1 MLFNIE
7 CSEQQCS
14 LMIDCGSDISVLK
27 ASKIKYQ
34 QKYNPNDFCTI
45 AGIGEG
51 TVYSYGSITT
61 NLQTDEL
68 NIQQKFHLVDDNFP
82 IPTDGILGRDF
93 LAAYKC
99 CIDYNSWII
108 TINYNNNHISVPINE
123 KTLTT
128 RIIPP
133 RCEIIKKLEIPNLNE
148 DMVTIANE
156 IKPGLMYANCIINN
170 DNKFVKF
177 INTTT
182 ENVFIPTNFVPTMV
196 PLRNFYITDKSA
208 NNVSKNTRN
217 NQLLQELQ
225 LDHIDPQIKQE
236 LEDLCMQYNDI
247 FALQDDNLTVNNFY
261 EQEILLNDKS
271 AVYIKNY
278 RTPET
283 QKLEIDQQIG
293 KMLDQNIIQNSTSP
307 YNSPILLVP
316 KKNNTEDKKW
326 RLVVDYR
333 QLNKRIVPDKFPL
346 PRIDEILDQL
356 GRAKYFSTLDLM
368 SGFHQI
374 PLQEHCKRFTAFTAG
389 NGHYEFNRL
398 PFGLNISPNSFQ
410 RMMTLAL
417 SGLPPECA
425 FLYVDDV
432 IVIGCSLKHHLINL
446 GKIFERMRSCNLK
459 LNPTKC
465 CFFKSAVTF
474 LGHHVSATGIQPDKG
489 KYNIIKN
496 YPTPKNAD
504 ETRRFVAFCNYYRRF
519 IPNFAEISY
528 PLNQLTKK
536 NANFNWNETCQVA
549 FLNLKQ
555 QLLSPRILKFPN
567 FKKDFIL
574 TTDASKVAC
583 GAVLAQAY
591 DDIELPVSF
600 ASRIF
605 TKGESNKSTIEREL
619 AAIHWAIKYFRPYL
633 YGRKFIIK
641 TDHRPLVYLFT
652 MKDPSSKLTQMRL
665 DLEEYD
671 FTVQYIKGESNVV
684 SDALS
689 RVHLDVHELKNMYV
703 ITRSMTNNK
712 TNVPTVQPAPPESDH
727 LRVFD
732 AMNGLEAFNLSK
744 ISFIFN
750 QNTNKI
756 ELYLFNKNYKKNFA
770 LVQDLELN
778 NKRIL
783 KPMLQRAFEAIDKGI
798 PMKTNNLNMSMKT
811 RKMAKQFAIA
821 SNDLIFNYVDDNL
834 FKEIG
839 NKILRNVTVLIFEKP
854 KIVRNDID
862 IKNILDQY
870 HNSPVGGH
878 IGINRLYKKLRPI
891 YFWQNMK
898 AIITHY
904 VKNCTKCKLNKHF
917 TKIQTPAVVTT
928 TPTKPF
934 EVVSIDTVG
943 PFPLSENGNRYA
955 VSMQCDFTKFVILVP
970 IPDKT
975 ATTMAK
981 AVVEKCILIFGPM
994 VKIKTDQGTEFK
1006 AIFDEVCKTLKITH
1020 ICSAAY
1026 HPQTIGA
1033 LERNHRC
1040 LNEYLR
1046 IFCNERM
1053 NDWDNW
1059 MPYYSFCYN
1068 TTPNLDHNYTPF
1080 ELLFARKSNIFE
1092 IIPSKISPLYNHE
1105 SYLYEMKYRL
1115 QVAHTKVLDA
1125 IQKIKQKRTHELNQN
1140 HRSDSDDIKTG
1151 DIVYLALENR
1161 TKLDQV
1167 NEGPFKVISTNI
1179 SNVTIVNEKNKPIEV
1194 HKSRLLKF
1202 KT

>member
-1 MLFNIE
+1 M
-7 CSEQQCS
+7 
-14 LMIDCGSDISVLK
+14 LK
-27 ASKIKYQ
+27 ASKVKQ
-34 QKYNPNDFCTI
+34 QQIYNPNDFCAI
-45 AGIGEG
+45 AGIGKG
-51 TVYSYGSITT
+51 IINSYGSITT

-68 NIQQKFHLVDDNFP
+68 NIEQKFHLVDDNFP

-93 LAAYKC
+93 LTAYKC

-108 TINYNNNHISVPINE
+108 TIKYNNNHISVPIHE
-123 KTLTT
+123 KTLTK

-133 RCEIIKKLEIPNLNE
+133 RCEIIKKLEIPHLNE

-156 IKPGLMYANCIINN
+156 IKPGLMYANAIINN

-196 PLRNFYITDKSA
+196 PLQKFYIQNKPIKNLST
-208 NNVSKNTRN
+208 NTRN

-225 LDHIDPQIKQE
+225 LNHIDPQIKQE
-236 LEDLCMQYNDI
+236 LEHLCVQYNDI
-247 FALQDDNLTVNNFY
+247 FALKDDKLTVNNFY
-261 EQEILLNDKS
+261 EQRILLSNES
-271 AVYIKNY
+271 PVYIKNY
-278 RTPET
+278 RTPEA
-283 QKLEIDQQIG
+283 QKNEIDQQVR
-293 KMLDQNIIQNSTSP
+293 KMLKQNIIQNSTSP

-316 KKNNTEDKKW
+316 KKNNTGDNKW
-326 RLVVDYR
+326 RLVVDFR

-374 PLQEHCKRFTAFTAG
+374 PLQEHCKKFTAFTAG

-432 IVIGCSLKHHLINL
+432 IVIGCSLKHHITNL
-446 GKIFERMRSCNLK
+446 EKVFDRMRSCNLK

-465 CFFKSAVTF
+465 SFFKSAVTF
-474 LGHHVSATGIQPDKG
+474 LGHYVSETGIQPDKG

-496 YPTPKNAD
+496 YPTPKNGD

-536 NANFNWNETCQVA
+536 DVKFHWDETCQEA

-555 QLLSPRILKFPN
+555 KLLSPRILKFPN

-591 DDIELPVSF
+591 DDIELPISF
-600 ASRIF
+600 ASRTF

-619 AAIHWAIKYFRPYL
+619 AAIHWAIKHFRPYL

-652 MKDPSSKLTQMRL
+652 MKDPSSKLTRMRL

-671 FTVQYIKGESNVV
+671 FTVQYIKGKINVV

-689 RVHLDVHELKNMYV
+689 RVNLDVHELKNMYV
-703 ITRSMTNNK
+703 ITRSMTKGIINR
-712 TNVPTVQPAPPESDH
+712 PIVQNATPEPDQF
-727 LRVFD
+727 RVFD
-732 AMNGLEAFNLSK
+732 ALNGLETFNLPK
-744 ISFIFN
+744 ISFKFN

-756 ELYLFNKNYKKNFA
+756 DLHLLNKNFKKSLA
-770 LVQDLELN
+770 SVQDLEFN
-778 NKRIL
+778 NKTKLIS
-783 KPMLQRAFEAIDKGI
+783 MLYKAFEEIDKGVPNTRMSI
-798 PMKTNNLNMSMKT
+798 NNTYMRMNT
-811 RKMAKQFAIA
+811 RKNIQSNMKEAKQFAIA
-821 SNDLIFNYVDDNL
+821 NNDLIFNYIDVNL

-839 NKILRNVTVLIFEKP
+839 NKVLRNVTVLIYERP
-854 KIVRNDID
+854 KIIKNDID
-862 IKNILDQY
+862 IGNILHQY
-870 HNSPVGGH
+870 HNTPLGGH

-891 YFWQNMK
+891 YFWHNMK
-898 AIITHY
+898 KMITDF
-904 VKNCTKCKLNKHF
+904 VKNCTQCKLNKHF
-917 TKIQTPAVVTT
+917 TQVKIPAVVTT
-928 TPTKPF
+928 TPIKPF

-994 VKIKTDQGTEFK
+994 TKIKTDQGTEFK
-1006 AIFDEVCKTLKITH
+1006 AVFDEVCQTLQITH
-1020 ICSAAY
+1020 ICSTAY

-1046 IFCNERM
+1046 NFCNNRT
-1053 NDWDNW
+1053 NDWDDW
-1059 MPYYSFCYN
+1059 LAYYCFSYN
-1068 TTPNLDHNYTPF
+1068 TTPNLEHNYTPF
-1080 ELLFARKSNIFE
+1080 ELIFGKKLNTLE
-1092 IIPSKISPLYNHE
+1092 VVQNKITPIYNHE
-1105 SYLYEMKYRL
+1105 SYEKEMKYRL
-1115 QVAHTKVLDA
+1115 QIAHAQVLNA
-1125 IQKIKQKRTHELNQN
+1125 IQKTKTKRTHKLNEN
-1140 HRSDSDDIKTG
+1140 IRNTDINVG
-1151 DIVYLALENR
+1151 DTVYLAQENR

-1167 NEGPFKVISTNI
+1167 NTGPYKVVNTTA
-1179 SNVTIVNEKNKPIEV
+1179 SNATIMNNQNKCIEV
-1194 HKSRLLKF
+1194 HKSRIIKF
-1202 KT
+1202 KN